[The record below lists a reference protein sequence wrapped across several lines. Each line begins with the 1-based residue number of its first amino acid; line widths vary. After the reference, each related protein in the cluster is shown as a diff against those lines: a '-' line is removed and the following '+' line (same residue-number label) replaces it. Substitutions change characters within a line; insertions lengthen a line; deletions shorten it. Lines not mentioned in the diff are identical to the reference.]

1 MKKKTGIIAI
11 LVAILLLGVGYAAIN
26 NVTLNVNGSK
36 ATVSPDQSNFVVKY
50 DALNTFTYTGNPTGS
65 SVTLTREDDTTATF
79 TITGLSKQGDSVTI
93 TYPIVNASPTLKASL
108 AVPTVTNDNTTYFT
122 VTPVAPTAATQLDAN
137 GGTSNMILK
146 VEVIKT
152 PVSDDETANITAA
165 IVASPVQ

>member
-1 MKKKTGIIAI
+1 M
-11 LVAILLLGVGYAAIN
+11 
-26 NVTLNVNGSK
+26 
-36 ATVSPDQSNFVVKY
+36 SN
-50 DALNTFTYTGNPTGS
+50 A
-65 SVTLTREDDTTATF
+65 
-79 TITGLSKQGDSVTI
+79 
-93 TYPIVNASPTLKASL
+93 
-108 AVPTVTNDNTTYFT
+108 TVTNDNTTYFT